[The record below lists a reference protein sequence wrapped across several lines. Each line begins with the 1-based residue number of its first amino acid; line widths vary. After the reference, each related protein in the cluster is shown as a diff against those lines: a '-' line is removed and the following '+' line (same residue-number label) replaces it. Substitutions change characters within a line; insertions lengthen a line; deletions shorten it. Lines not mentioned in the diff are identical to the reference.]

1 MTYLLLVVPQI
12 IHQEDKMNL
21 YRKYILFFFVLFF
34 LPALND
40 LTTLSEYLSEKALK
54 ESEANIELALSLSQQ
69 SLVANPKNA
78 KAWVIGGKIYL
89 LMDDISAAERF
100 LEKAKILDSS
110 LSETAEL
117 DALIEK
123 KKEKEEE

>member
-1 MTYLLLVVPQI
+1 
-12 IHQEDKMNL
+12 MNL
-21 YRKYILFFFVLFF
+21 RRKYILFFFVLFF
-34 LPALND
+34 LPALSD
-40 LTTLSEYLSEKALK
+40 LKTLSEDLSEKALK
-54 ESEANIELALSLSQQ
+54 ESEVNIELALSLSQQ

-78 KAWVIGGKIYL
+78 QAWVIGGKIYL

-123 KKEKEEE
+123 KKEKEGG

>member
-1 MTYLLLVVPQI
+1 
-12 IHQEDKMNL
+12 MNL
-21 YRKYILFFFVLFF
+21 RRKYILFFFVLFF
-34 LPALND
+34 LPALSD
-40 LTTLSEYLSEKALK
+40 LKTLSEDLSEKALK
-54 ESEANIELALSLSQQ
+54 ESEVNIELALSLSQQ

-78 KAWVIGGKIYL
+78 LAWVIGGKIYL

>member
-1 MTYLLLVVPQI
+1 MTYLLLVAPQI

-21 YRKYILFFFVLFF
+21 RRKYILFFFVLFF
-34 LPALND
+34 LPALSD
-40 LTTLSEYLSEKALK
+40 LKTLSEDLSEKALK
-54 ESEANIELALSLSQQ
+54 ESGVNIELALSLSQQ

-78 KAWVIGGKIYL
+78 KAWAIGGKIYL

-123 KKEKEEE
+123 KKEKEGG